1 MKWYSVFTF
10 TVSTLKVAF
19 DSTLESFQIIS
30 LLTWEMNFLWDWFSI
45 SVWQKKWVQSRTAMD
60 HRVNLIYYKRCFNPN
75 KKIFSWWTKL
85 WRQVHVEESW
95 KLVGRVTCT
104 GSLGKN
110 TWSMIKKKRRKN
122 SVSVSK
128 LNKNIIKNGE
138 HYLFQV
144 QHKEFIS
151 KNHGESLLG
160 CPVWVQWKNTLTLTM

>member
-1 MKWYSVFTF
+1 
-10 TVSTLKVAF
+10 
-19 DSTLESFQIIS
+19 
-30 LLTWEMNFLWDWFSI
+30 MNFLWDWFSI

-138 HYLFQV
+138 HYLFQI
-144 QHKEFIS
+144 QNKEFIS
-151 KNHGESLLG
+151 KNHGESNAWLSCLSSMG
-160 CPVWVQWKNTLTLTM
+160 KHLDIDNVKAARKLRHSIVEIFIAVRASKK